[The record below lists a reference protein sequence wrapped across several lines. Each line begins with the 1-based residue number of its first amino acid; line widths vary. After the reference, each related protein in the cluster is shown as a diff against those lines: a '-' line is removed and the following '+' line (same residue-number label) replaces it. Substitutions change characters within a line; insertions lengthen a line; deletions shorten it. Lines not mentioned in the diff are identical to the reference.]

1 MACFVLLTN
10 ARALPVVICACGVI
24 VFQLCRVVPA
34 LVQLSGTLRRV
45 LRPHSLAW
53 GSMCANVFNF

>member
-24 VFQLCRVVPA
+24 VVAAVSRSSSVSATAWNFEASVAAAQLGLGEYVCKRV
-34 LVQLSGTLRRV
+34 
-45 LRPHSLAW
+45 
-53 GSMCANVFNF
+53 